1 MVGVGSGSALNAFN
15 IGQAATT
22 PTAVGQQITA
32 IVEEGSKKGLLE
44 AQSGAQA
51 AGGIAAAQYKQ
62 QQEQNAPDIKQY
74 TNDPITNELI
84 DLGYRPATSKFQA
97 QPLSESFFKAKMEQE
112 YAAEDAKALAAEDA
126 KALADKNAGGNVQNV
141 GANPNVSPFSV
152 GGQGAPAPVATP
164 GTQQL
169 KSPEFQGLDPAIFQT
184 PEGQAA
190 LRRIIDE
197 KIRAAGGGG
206 TI

>member
-15 IGQAATT
+15 IGQQATQ
-22 PTAVGQQITA
+22 PTAIGQQITA

-44 AQSGAQA
+44 TQSAAQSAGSLAVQQA
-51 AGGIAAAQYKQ
+51 KTLQEKAPIEQYWLNPTSGVMESKGMRPGNSAFSAPALTESYIKADILR
-62 QQEQNAPDIKQY
+62 QE
-74 TNDPITNELI
+74 
-84 DLGYRPATSKFQA
+84 
-97 QPLSESFFKAKMEQE
+97 
-112 YAAEDAKALAAEDA
+112 AAEDAAAA
-126 KALADKNAGGNVQNV
+126 VQQPGGNVQNV
-141 GANPNVSPFSV
+141 GQNASVSPFNV
-152 GGQGAPAPVATP
+152 AGQGAPAPVATA
-164 GTQQL
+164 GAQQL

-197 KIRAAGGGG
+197 KMRAAGGG